1 MATVSYSASL
11 RTRKTNSSSDA
22 KSDRA
27 CQEFYSDDYNY
38 VGIIHFSGMD
48 LRNKIIT
55 GVSIK
60 ATSASAG
67 YGASHTKTVYL
78 RKSNYQAAAAS
89 GVTGAGYAG
98 AALGTAVTFLLAL
111 LLALSTRVLTIISSL
126 GVTLSLLLF
135 VTGDYKNGGIFL
147 LLAWLISPI
156 GLPLIAEWLWRGLD
170 NVRGMMWRI
179 VFC

>member
-1 MATVSYSASL
+1 MLLAP
-11 RTRKTNSSSDA
+11 
-22 KSDRA
+22 
-27 CQEFYSDDYNY
+27 
-38 VGIIHFSGMD
+38 II
-48 LRNKIIT
+48 L
-55 GVSIK
+55 
-60 ATSASAG
+60 
-67 YGASHTKTVYL
+67 L
-78 RKSNYQAAAAS
+78 
-89 GVTGAGYAG
+89 
-98 AALGTAVTFLLAL
+98 LTAVTFLLAL

-126 GVTLSLLLF
+126 GITLSLLLF